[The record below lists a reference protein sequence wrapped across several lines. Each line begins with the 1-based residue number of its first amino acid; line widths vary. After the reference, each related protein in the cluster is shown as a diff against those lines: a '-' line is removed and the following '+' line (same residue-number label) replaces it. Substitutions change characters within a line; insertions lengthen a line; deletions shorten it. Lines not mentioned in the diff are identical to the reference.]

1 MPADLPCQDAV
12 VEDVVALLRRRSA
25 VGQAKY
31 GCDLTGL
38 SLRAALQH
46 LLEEQLDAA
55 NYTMAAIRRLDAT
68 QVQHHQLGSRD
79 GWGYDPLGC
88 GGWGDKG

>member
-1 MPADLPCQDAV
+1 MPADIDCQDAV

-25 VGQAKY
+25 VGQVKY
-31 GCDLTGL
+31 GTTLEGL

-55 NYTMAAIRRLDAT
+55 NYTMTAIRRLDAGERLAT
-68 QVQHHQLGSRD
+68 RD
-79 GWGYDPLGC
+79 TWDGAPSGWAGRGA
-88 GGWGDKG
+88 

>member
-1 MPADLPCQDAV
+1 MPADIPCQDAV

-55 NYTMAAIRRLDAT
+55 NYTMAAIRRLDAGVAVST
-68 QVQHHQLGSRD
+68 RD
-79 GWGYDPLGC
+79 AWGYQPHVGD
-88 GGWGDKG
+88 GWGDKG

>member
-1 MPADLPCQDAV
+1 MPADIPCQDAV

-55 NYTMAAIRRLDAT
+55 NYTMAAIRRLDAGERLAT
-68 QVQHHQLGSRD
+68 RD
-79 GWGYDPLGC
+79 TWDPAPLGRSSGWAEC
-88 GGWGDKG
+88 G

>member
-1 MPADLPCQDAV
+1 MDIPAADPV

-31 GCDLTGL
+31 GATLEVL

-46 LLEEQLDAA
+46 RLEELLDDA
-55 NYTMAAIRRLDAT
+55 NYTMAAIRRLDAGERLAT
-68 QVQHHQLGSRD
+68 RD
-79 GWGYDPLGC
+79 TWDPAPLGRSSGWAEC
-88 GGWGDKG
+88 G

>member
-1 MPADLPCQDAV
+1 MPADIPAADPI

-31 GCDLTGL
+31 GTTLEGL

-55 NYTMAAIRRLDAT
+55 NYTMTAIRRLDAGERLAT
-68 QVQHHQLGSRD
+68 RD
-79 GWGYDPLGC
+79 TWGYQPHVGD
-88 GGWGDKG
+88 GWGDKG

>member
-1 MPADLPCQDAV
+1 MPADIPCQDAV

-25 VGQAKY
+25 VGLAKY
-31 GCDLTGL
+31 GATLEGL

-55 NYTMAAIRRLDAT
+55 NYTMTAIRRLDAGVAVST
-68 QVQHHQLGSRD
+68 RD
-79 GWGYDPLGC
+79 GWDDAPLGRSSGWAEC
-88 GGWGDKG
+88 G